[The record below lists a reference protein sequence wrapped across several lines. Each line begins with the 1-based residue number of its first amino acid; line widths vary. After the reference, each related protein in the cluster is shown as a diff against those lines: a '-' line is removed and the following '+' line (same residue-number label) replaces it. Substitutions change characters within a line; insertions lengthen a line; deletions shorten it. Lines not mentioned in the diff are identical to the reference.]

1 MKISL
6 IIARTKEIKFF
17 NHEYHYFLVYY
28 AQSYAASLLYDMCV
42 CIIIMSLHP
51 PQATNDEKKSIEM
64 EPQEKQRKLAS
75 KMDPRNKSKG
85 KRWIENSQYSS
96 LVALWLLVSGD
107 LGLNPIVIL

>member
-1 MKISL
+1 
-6 IIARTKEIKFF
+6 
-17 NHEYHYFLVYY
+17 
-28 AQSYAASLLYDMCV
+28 
-42 CIIIMSLHP
+42 
-51 PQATNDEKKSIEM
+51 M

-107 LGLNPIVIL
+107 LGLNPVVIL